1 MDIILLGPPGA
12 GKGTQA
18 ERLAEHLEIPHI
30 STGDILRDAAA
41 RGTQWGQKAKPLMD
55 AGKLVPDEVVVG
67 IVADRLAEPDCQRGA
82 LLDGFP
88 RTIAQAGALGELLAA
103 CGHAPPVVV
112 SLAVP
117 DEELIRRLSGR
128 RSCPRCQLITHVD
141 ELPDPSP
148 AVCPR
153 CGAGLERRDDDA
165 PEAVRRRL
173 DEYAEKT
180 RPLIEYYGDASL
192 LQAID
197 GNGSV
202 DSVAQRV
209 AAAVGSARNARPG

>member
-1 MDIILLGPPGA
+1 MHIILLGPPGA

-18 ERLAEHLEIPHI
+18 ERLAEHLEISHI

-41 RGTQWGQKAKPLMD
+41 RGTEWGRKAKPLMD

-88 RTIAQAGALGELLAA
+88 RTIAQAEALGELLAGR
-103 CGHAPPVVV
+103 GHAPPVVV

-117 DEELIRRLSGR
+117 EEELIRRLSGR
-128 RSCPRCQLITHVD
+128 RSCSGCQLITHVD
-141 ELPDPSP
+141 ELGDQSQK
-148 AVCPR
+148 ACPQ
-153 CGAGLERRDDDA
+153 CGAALEQRADDA
-165 PEAVRRRL
+165 PQAVRRRL
-173 DEYAEKT
+173 VEYAEKT
-180 RPLIEYYGDASL
+180 RPLLEYYDAAGVL
-192 LQAID
+192 WAID
-197 GNGSV
+197 GSGSV

-209 AAAVGSARNARPG
+209 AAAVESAGNARDG